1 MADFGKKI
9 TELIGSD
16 KVEEFTK
23 LGVDAIGDIIG
34 NTLKR
39 ETEPAEAPSIAPPT
53 GNPVQEFNPPT
64 DSLVETSLEPKSEN
78 AAHSTF
84 KNVDLKSAVDK
95 IIELNGLRE
104 KGLLTDSE
112 FAALKNELLS

>member
-1 MADFGKKI
+1 MSDFGKKI
-9 TELIGSD
+9 TGLIGSE

-23 LGVDAIGDIIG
+23 LGVDAIGDLIG

-39 ETEPAEAPSIAPPT
+39 GTEPDEAAAIAPPT
-53 GNPVQEFNPPT
+53 GKPVQQLQPPT
-64 DSLVETSLEPKSEN
+64 DPLVEAFPPPVSEPVTTSAVK
-78 AAHSTF
+78 T
-84 KNVDLKSAVDK
+84 VDLKSAVDK

-104 KGLLTDSE
+104 KGLLSDAE